1 MFLSSKALHHTCAR
15 AGRFLSRVRKIF
27 QKFRRCGGTTAASL
41 SYTALKD
48 RKRRH
53 SYGSQFKRNPAIAQS
68 LLQSGDGQRLMQM
81 LTSQDGGAALNH
93 AAQNA
98 AAGNTKELATMLSN
112 LMKSPEG
119 MAIMNRINDS
129 AKK

>member
-1 MFLSSKALHHTCAR
+1 M
-15 AGRFLSRVRKIF
+15 
-27 QKFRRCGGTTAASL
+27 
-41 SYTALKD
+41 D
-48 RKRRH
+48 H
-53 SYGSQFKRNPAIAQS
+53 STQQLIDKFKRNPAIAQS
-68 LLQSGDGQRLMQM
+68 LLQSGDWQRLMQM

-93 AAQNA
+93 

>member
-1 MFLSSKALHHTCAR
+1 M
-15 AGRFLSRVRKIF
+15 
-27 QKFRRCGGTTAASL
+27 
-41 SYTALKD
+41 D
-48 RKRRH
+48 H
-53 SYGSQFKRNPAIAQS
+53 STQQLIDKFKRNPAIAQS

-81 LTSQDGGAALNH
+81 LTSQDGH

>member
-1 MFLSSKALHHTCAR
+1 MN
-15 AGRFLSRVRKIF
+15 
-27 QKFRRCGGTTAASL
+27 
-41 SYTALKD
+41 
-48 RKRRH
+48 H
-53 SYGSQFKRNPAIAQS
+53 STQQLIDKFKRNPAIAQS

>member
-1 MFLSSKALHHTCAR
+1 M
-15 AGRFLSRVRKIF
+15 
-27 QKFRRCGGTTAASL
+27 
-41 SYTALKD
+41 D
-48 RKRRH
+48 H
-53 SYGSQFKRNPAIAQS
+53 STQQLIDKFKRNH
-68 LLQSGDGQRLMQM
+68 
-81 LTSQDGGAALNH
+81 AAL
-93 AAQNA
+93 NA

>member
-1 MFLSSKALHHTCAR
+1 M
-15 AGRFLSRVRKIF
+15 
-27 QKFRRCGGTTAASL
+27 
-41 SYTALKD
+41 D
-48 RKRRH
+48 H
-53 SYGSQFKRNPAIAQS
+53 STQQLIDKFKRNPAIAQS

-81 LTSQDGGAALNH
+81 LTSQDGG